1 MQHQGVVSTAGV
13 VAVALQSVKGMSK
26 KDRLSKLGD
35 LLLSAEL
42 DEAQQWF
49 HYEIGEEEAA
59 GAWATALRQVE
70 LCEDTGVHVLSFLDS
85 GYPDRLRQIP
95 DPPVTLYVKGSL
107 DALNPDDSVAIV
119 GTREPTEFGMRA
131 ARVSGS
137 MAARM
142 STVVVSGLAK
152 GCDTWAHKGCID
164 ANGTGV
170 VVLAHGV
177 DSIYPAE
184 NRGLASELL
193 DTGGCWVSEYPVGSR
208 PARWSFAE
216 RDRIQSGLSDAVL
229 VVETDVKG
237 GTMHTVTAAKRQNRA
252 LACIAHPDKLLSESA
267 TRGNQVLIGE
277 GAYPISKREHFAMF
291 VWGRVKGFPLDSQL
305 PLLMELENGDI

>member
-1 MQHQGVVSTAGV
+1 MQHQGVVSIAGV

-26 KDRLSKLGD
+26 QDRLSKLGD
-35 LLLSAEL
+35 WLLSAEL
-42 DEAQQWF
+42 DEAQHWF

-59 GAWATALRQVE
+59 EAWDTALRQVE
-70 LCEDTGVHVLSFLDS
+70 LCEDAGVHVLSFLDS

-142 STVVVSGLAK
+142 STVVVSGLTK
-152 GCDTWAHKGCID
+152 GCDTWAHQDSIE

-193 DTGGCWVSEYPVGSR
+193 DSGGCWVSEYPVGSR

-252 LACIAHPDKLLSESA
+252 LACIAHPD
-267 TRGNQVLIGE
+267 
-277 GAYPISKREHFAMF
+277 
-291 VWGRVKGFPLDSQL
+291 
-305 PLLMELENGDI
+305 